1 MQVYK
6 TPIREYRFL
15 LEDYLKLNSNKV
27 LTNRNLEIDDLL
39 MIIEEAS
46 KMCEET
52 LLPLNTIGDSEGCV
66 FQDGKVIAPNGF
78 KEAYKVFSENGWQG
92 IKVKEKYGGQE
103 LPYIMNMF
111 LDEMVSSTNMSFGLY
126 PGLTANAIDAIEKSA
141 TDELKDLY
149 LP

>member
-46 KMCEET
+46 KKCEET
-52 LLPLNTIGDSEGCV
+52 LLPLNTIGDSEGCI
-66 FQDGKVIAPNGF
+66 FQDGKVIFQVDSKRLIEFLRMVG
-78 KEAYKVFSENGWQG
+78 KE
-92 IKVKEKYGGQE
+92 
-103 LPYIMNMF
+103 
-111 LDEMVSSTNMSFGLY
+111 
-126 PGLTANAIDAIEKSA
+126 
-141 TDELKDLY
+141 
-149 LP
+149 